1 MRFSAYFHAAMTRYQ
16 LSQVSAMKQVRLVL
30 NRFRLIWQN
39 FAALGVQEAAL
50 GSTVELILALAQE
63 QERDNKGIRADKMH
77 LTDLLTDGIMAVAGP
92 LGAWAMVTSNARV
105 RQQADVYPSY
115 LKKEASERLLL
126 IAKDILALGTTH
138 VADAADYALTQPGL
152 DVLRSRI
159 VTFEQLVVAPRE
171 GVARTAALTLL
182 IEAEVERGME
192 LLRGFFDR
200 IMYRF
205 KESDTEFY
213 TNYQTAR
220 KVIRPSYR
228 SRGEAEAEAEEES
241 AAEGKGAKTAGEVF
255 APLDNKDYSPYF
267 GQIRSAKPTVLYTS
281 VAGND
286 TVRLFT
292 QMAEFGVNRNIQ
304 VVGASGTV
312 TGQNLAA
319 IGKAADGFVT
329 GVGYS
334 TSIPTAENQKFVAEF
349 TAANKAAPD
358 LYGADS
364 YGVLFAY
371 KAAVEKAKSTDTDAV
386 RTALRGL
393 QWATPQGVKTLR
405 ASDHQA
411 MQDMYAVRVNSGKFE
426 IVGKVAAAA
435 AIGADTCTKF

>member
-1 MRFSAYFHAAMTRYQ
+1 MTRYQ

-30 NRFRLIWQN
+30 NRFRLIWQS
-39 FAALGVQEAAL
+39 FAALAVQEAAL
-50 GSTVELILALAQE
+50 GSIVELILALAQE
-63 QERDNKGIRADKMH
+63 QERDNKGIRADKMR

-138 VADAADYALTQPGL
+138 VADAADYALTQSGL

-205 KESDTEFY
+205 KESDTEFF

-228 SRGEAEAEAEEES
+228 SRGEAEAEAAEEGD
-241 AAEGKGAKTAGEVF
+241 AEGKSKGESRTTAAKATTAPQATEGS
-255 APLDNKDYSPYF
+255 A
-267 GQIRSAKPTVLYTS
+267 GQEE
-281 VAGND
+281 
-286 TVRLFT
+286 
-292 QMAEFGVNRNIQ
+292 AEAQEQGQ
-304 VVGASGTV
+304 VPA
-312 TGQNLAA
+312 
-319 IGKAADGFVT
+319 
-329 GVGYS
+329 
-334 TSIPTAENQKFVAEF
+334 PTASESEEATFAEVQAVLGGPSKEAALGESGEAPEQRAAVAE
-349 TAANKAAPD
+349 
-358 LYGADS
+358 GA
-364 YGVLFAY
+364 
-371 KAAVEKAKSTDTDAV
+371 
-386 RTALRGL
+386 GL
-393 QWATPQGVKTLR
+393 AG
-405 ASDHQA
+405 
-411 MQDMYAVRVNSGKFE
+411 
-426 IVGKVAAAA
+426 
-435 AIGADTCTKF
+435 

>member
-1 MRFSAYFHAAMTRYQ
+1 MTRYQ

-30 NRFRLIWQN
+30 NRFRLIWQS
-39 FAALGVQEAAL
+39 FAALAVQEAAL
-50 GSTVELILALAQE
+50 GSIVELILALAQE
-63 QERDNKGIRADKMH
+63 QERDNKGIRADKMR

-138 VADAADYALTQPGL
+138 VADAADYALTQSGL

-205 KESDTEFY
+205 KESDTEFF

-228 SRGEAEAEAEEES
+228 SRGEAEAEAEKEG
-241 AAEGKGAKTAGEVF
+241 AAEGKGESRTAAAKARNGSETG
-255 APLDNKDYSPYF
+255 
-267 GQIRSAKPTVLYTS
+267 RAKAT
-281 VAGND
+281 
-286 TVRLFT
+286 
-292 QMAEFGVNRNIQ
+292 
-304 VVGASGTV
+304 TV
-312 TGQNLAA
+312 TTATKATDESAGQEEAEAQEQGQVLA
-319 IGKAADGFVT
+319 
-329 GVGYS
+329 
-334 TSIPTAENQKFVAEF
+334 PTASESEEATFAEVQAVLGGPSKETALGESGEAPEQRAAVAE
-349 TAANKAAPD
+349 
-358 LYGADS
+358 GA
-364 YGVLFAY
+364 
-371 KAAVEKAKSTDTDAV
+371 
-386 RTALRGL
+386 GL
-393 QWATPQGVKTLR
+393 AG
-405 ASDHQA
+405 
-411 MQDMYAVRVNSGKFE
+411 
-426 IVGKVAAAA
+426 
-435 AIGADTCTKF
+435 